1 MIFVGIDVSKKKHDI
16 CIIDSD
22 GTILE
27 EHLTIENNKIGFYTL
42 RETILKQDEGS
53 IKSKIKIALEDTGH
67 YSFNLLTFLRNEKYS
82 VFSYNPILIKEFS
95 KSTTLRKTKTDK
107 KDAKLIARKLMSDSR
122 AKRFFP
128 YESLT
133 DHKFLTRNRSRLGKY
148 RSESKVQYVRLVD
161 LMFPELSHYVTSLNH
176 NYVFALLKK
185 YPSPKALGKSHL
197 STLISTLSKASQG
210 KIGQKEAEK
219 IRYLAK
225 NSIGQVSTILELE
238 MIQAIEIIEFYT
250 VKIKAVDKQIDVLMR
265 QLNSPITSIPGIS
278 NHLGSVILAEVR
290 NINNFKNPAQL
301 LAFSGMEPSVN
312 QSGSHDGKGKMV
324 KRGSSS
330 LRWALHQAARLVA
343 IHSPLFRN
351 YMQKKI
357 REGKHYNVALSH
369 VAKKLVRII
378 FHLLKNNVTYVE
390 KVI

>member
-27 EHLTIENNKIGFYTL
+27 EHLTIENSKFGFHTL

-67 YSFNLLTFLRNEKYS
+67 YSFNLLSFLRNEKYS

-122 AKRFFP
+122 AERFFP
-128 YESLT
+128 DESLT
-133 DHKFLTRNRSRLGKY
+133 DLKFLTRNRSRLGKY

-161 LMFPELSHYVTSLNH
+161 LMFPELSHYVTSLHH
-176 NYVFALLKK
+176 NYIFALLKK

-210 KIGQKEAEK
+210 KIGQKEAEE

-278 NHLGSVILAEVR
+278 NRLGSVILAEVR

-390 KVI
+390 KV

>member
-1 MIFVGIDVSKKKHDI
+1 MFQHQYS
-16 CIIDSD
+16 
-22 GTILE
+22 LE
-27 EHLTIENNKIGFYTL
+27 
-42 RETILKQDEGS
+42 
-53 IKSKIKIALEDTGH
+53 H
-67 YSFNLLTFLRNEKYS
+67 YL
-82 VFSYNPILIKEFS
+82 
-95 KSTTLRKTKTDK
+95 
-107 KDAKLIARKLMSDSR
+107 
-122 AKRFFP
+122 
-128 YESLT
+128 
-133 DHKFLTRNRSRLGKY
+133 
-148 RSESKVQYVRLVD
+148 
-161 LMFPELSHYVTSLNH
+161 
-176 NYVFALLKK
+176 
-185 YPSPKALGKSHL
+185 
-197 STLISTLSKASQG
+197 
-210 KIGQKEAEK
+210 AEE

-225 NSIGQVSTILELE
+225 NSIGQVSTILEQE

-278 NHLGSVILAEVR
+278 NRLGSVILAEVR

-378 FHLLKNNVTYVE
+378 FYLLKNNVTYIE
-390 KVI
+390 KI